1 MAEQRGIHNKVSE
14 RYPCPTALVMFKSFF
29 LVVVLAVA
37 AIAAPVAESEGTII
51 RLIALIHN

>member
-29 LVVVLAVA
+29 LVVVFAVA
-37 AIAAPVAESEGTII
+37 AIAAPIVQSEGTII
-51 RLIALIHN
+51 RLIVFIHH